1 MPPNRVRSCAGEPLF
16 QIHGEQ
22 RYVLGYL
29 PIGGLH
35 EIKPGDRGTIDTGLQ
50 TAEEIVAQVE
60 PIAAALPRESQGV
73 LSVRSRVVVLFV
85 G

>member
-35 EIKPGDRGTIDTGLQ
+35 EIKPG
-50 TAEEIVAQVE
+50 E
-60 PIAAALPRESQGV
+60 PRQ
-73 LSVRSRVVVLFV
+73 
-85 G
+85 